1 MANTIKN
8 LKGTFHH
15 SFKNYKTNDDGTRT
29 LRGIGAMYLVSGPQE
44 SIDAYLEICENVGY
58 DMERLL
64 DARSGKYKYW
74 SNKSHGTGNITI
86 QFNMEAVDE
95 DGVIT
100 PYVFVK
106 DEVETHLQGAY
117 IDAKNQGNEHL
128 AQAIADAQL
137 KKLLAN
143 IGGQAPVTKVAPKVE
158 ESATPPANEETPMA
172 KPDTKTGAKT
182 KAKAKIDD
190 LGKE

>member
-1 MANTIKN
+1 MANTMKN

-29 LRGIGAMYLVSGPQE
+29 LRGIGAMYLISGPQE
-44 SIDAYLEICENVGY
+44 SINAYLEICENVGY
-58 DMERLL
+58 DMEKLL
-64 DARSGKYKYW
+64 DAKSGKWKYW
-74 SNKSHGTGNITI
+74 ANKSHGTGNITI
-86 QFNMEAVDE
+86 QFNMDAVNE
-95 DGVIT
+95 DGEIT

-106 DEVETHLQGAY
+106 DEVETHLQGAFL
-117 IDAKNQGNEHL
+117 DAINQGNEFL
-128 AQAIADAQL
+128 AKEIAKVQL
-137 KKLLAN
+137 NKLLAN

-158 ESATPPANEETPMA
+158 EPATPPASEETPMA
-172 KPDTKTGAKT
+172 APTTKTGAKT

>member
-1 MANTIKN
+1 MKN

-44 SIDAYLEICENVGY
+44 SIEAYLEICENVGY

-64 DARSGKYKYW
+64 DVKSGKYKYW
-74 SNKSHGTGNITI
+74 ANKSHGTGNITI

-95 DGVIT
+95 DGEIT

-106 DEVETHLQGAY
+106 DETEAHLEGAY
-117 IDAKNQGNEHL
+117 LDAKNKGNDHL
-128 AQAIADAQL
+128 AEKIASAQL
-137 KKLLAN
+137 TKLLAN

-158 ESATPPANEETPMA
+158 EPATPPADVETPMA
-172 KPDTKTGAKT
+172 APTTKTGAKT